1 MATTDGSTRGLGS
14 APYVLSVLLLLDA
27 AVACAVSLF
36 RPDLLHG
43 PAVSIGNL
51 RGTAL
56 TVLVVALPVLALS
69 MVAVRRGRPLGLA
82 GWIGAIAYTGYQG
95 GLFLMGTPFNGLFLL
110 YVGIAGLAVWSAI
123 ALVPRTPLGAYA
135 AMFGP
140 RLRARLVAGWLVL
153 LAAAFYVLWLRAIV
167 PALFASDA
175 PAFLAGTGMTTGP
188 AQVLD
193 LAFFLPL
200 TLLGAALVWRRH
212 PWGLLLA
219 GALLVQSTIESVS
232 VAADQWMGSAADP
245 ASPVSSAAMAP
256 VFLVLAAIG
265 LAVIAVYRQ
274 GTKPSAAR
282 TAGVGAVRAA

>member
-1 MATTDGSTRGLGS
+1 MSTHDGSTRGLGT
-14 APYVLSVLLLLDA
+14 APYVLSALLLLDA
-27 AVACAVSLF
+27 AAACAISLF

-56 TVLVVALPVLALS
+56 TVLVVALPVLAAS
-69 MVAVRRGRPLGLA
+69 MLAVRRGSRLWLA

-123 ALVPRTPLGAYA
+123 ALVPRVGVGDYA

-140 RLRARLVAGWLVL
+140 GLRVRLVAGWLVL
-153 LAAAFYVLWLRAIV
+153 LAIAFYALWLRAIV

-175 PAFLAGTGMTTGP
+175 PAFLDGTGMTTGP

-200 TLLGAALVWRRH
+200 TLLGAALAWRRH
-212 PWGLLLA
+212 RWGLLLA

-256 VFLVLAAIG
+256 VFLVIAAVG
-265 LAVIAVYRQ
+265 LAVLVVYQRGTRPAGAQAAPARIARI
-274 GTKPSAAR
+274 A
-282 TAGVGAVRAA
+282 